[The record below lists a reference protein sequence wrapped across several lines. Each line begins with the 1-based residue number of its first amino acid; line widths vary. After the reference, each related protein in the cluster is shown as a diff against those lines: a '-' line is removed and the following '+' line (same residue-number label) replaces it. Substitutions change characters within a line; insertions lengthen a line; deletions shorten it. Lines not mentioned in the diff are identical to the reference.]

1 MGAPLRERLE
11 SLARERTEH
20 EEQLQG
26 IRRATG
32 EALLEVR
39 ESAELGRS
47 GMTEAARIL
56 GLSKPTV
63 YLLAQDAES

>member
-1 MGAPLRERLE
+1 MALPLRERLE
-11 SLARERTEH
+11 SLARERSEH

-39 ESAELGRS
+39 DDDELS
-47 GMTEAARIL
+47 LTEAATIL
-56 GLSKPTV
+56 DLSRPTV
-63 YLLAQDAES
+63 YCLLEDAGAPA

>member
-1 MGAPLRERLE
+1 MGLPLRERLE
-11 SLARERTEH
+11 SLARERSEH

-39 ESAELGRS
+39 DDDELS
-47 GMTEAARIL
+47 LTEAAAIL
-56 GLSKPTV
+56 DLSRPTV
-63 YLLAQDAES
+63 YLLLEDAGAPA